1 MSYKSTLAKSIMDY
15 IFTRELCCKVQ
26 WKGRSGRS
34 KDTRPGIGHLTN
46 MLAIFGGNECAESVR
61 I

>member
-1 MSYKSTLAKSIMDY
+1 MDY